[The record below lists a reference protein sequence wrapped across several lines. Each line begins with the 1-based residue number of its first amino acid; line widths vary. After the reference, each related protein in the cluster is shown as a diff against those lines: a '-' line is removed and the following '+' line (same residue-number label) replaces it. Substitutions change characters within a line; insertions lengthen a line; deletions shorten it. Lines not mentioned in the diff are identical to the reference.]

1 MAEQQRKVPTPV
13 THALKA
19 QCVQEALDC
28 RNAAAVARRHH
39 LPAERVRAWVR
50 AASKAQHPARPE
62 GPAVEVLEAENRHL
76 KELLG
81 DKDLEIAILKDLV
94 KKADRV
100 PPRGVK

>member
-1 MAEQQRKVPTPV
+1 MAEPQRKVPTPV
-13 THALKA
+13 TPALKT

-28 RNAAAVARRHH
+28 RNAAAVARGR
-39 LPAERVRAWVR
+39 
-50 AASKAQHPARPE
+50 
-62 GPAVEVLEAENRHL
+62 GPGSREAENRHL